1 MSSNFFDQDL
11 PDSLAKPSQTVDV
24 LLPLALD
31 QAYSYRVPAHLDLEA
46 GDVVSIPFGSRE
58 AIGVVWSA
66 DTSGSKR
73 GDNLKLVKN
82 KLDWPPLST
91 AMRKFV
97 DWIAAYT
104 LAPRGMVM
112 KMALRDPEQVS
123 AERPRIGVQLTGLN
137 PKRPTAQRVRLIEIV
152 QQGGHHTKAEFA
164 RLAHVST
171 SVVNSLIDE
180 GVLETF
186 ELNTRQMT
194 AELDP
199 DFASFELSS
208 DQSEAAKTLSKKVE
222 AQTNTV
228 ILLEGITGSG
238 KTEVYFEAI
247 SAALKLGKQA
257 LILMPE
263 IALTAQ
269 FLDRFARRFGAHP
282 CEWHSGISEA
292 KRTRQYH
299 AIAEGKIK
307 VAAGARS
314 ALFLPFNNLG
324 LIIVDE
330 EHEAA
335 YKQGDGVHYHARD
348 MAVVRGKFENCP
360 VILASATP
368 SIESR
373 VNAEQRRY
381 THLKLNSR
389 YGGRVLPDLYPI
401 DMRVSGLKAGQWIS
415 QILETA
421 VHETVERGEQVIL
434 FLNRRGFAP
443 LTLCR
448 TCGHRWQCPNCTAWL
463 VEHRFRH
470 SLVCHHC
477 GHIERTP
484 KQCIICHTPDSLAP
498 VGPGVERLGEEV
510 AAKFPNYRGVV
521 LSSDFAGG
529 SERLREEL
537 DKVAN
542 GEVDIIIGTQLIA
555 KGHNFPKVTLAAVI
569 DADIGLAN
577 GDPRAAERTFQ
588 LLQQVT
594 GRAGRGD
601 KKGRGLLQTYQPD
614 HPVLRAILSGD
625 TERFYREEIEQ
636 RRQMDLPP
644 FGRLAGLV
652 VSAATHIEAENHAR
666 SLARAAFGLSG
677 DGSVYADISTL
688 GPAEAPVAV
697 VRGRHR
703 FRLLLKAPRSADMQ
717 GFIRAILA
725 EAGPAKG
732 SVRVLIDIDPL
743 SFM

>member
-1 MSSNFFDQDL
+1 MKSEQSNLMQ
-11 PDSLAKPSQTVDV
+11 KTSQTADV

-31 QAYSYRVPAHLDLEA
+31 QAYSYRVPDNLDLEA
-46 GDVVSIPFGSRE
+46 GDVVSIPFGPRE
-58 AIGVVWSA
+58 AIGVVWSV
-66 DTSGSKR
+66 DSSGSKR
-73 GDNLKLVKN
+73 GDNLKLVKER
-82 KLDWPPLST
+82 LDWPPLS
-91 AMRKFV
+91 APMRQFV

-112 KMALRDPEQVS
+112 KMALRDPAQVS
-123 AERPRIGVQLTGLN
+123 SERPRIGVQLTSLE
-137 PKRPTAQRVRLIEIV
+137 PKRPTAQRTRLIDIV
-152 QQGGHHTKAEFA
+152 KQGGHHTKAEFA
-164 RLAHVST
+164 RLAHVSVG
-171 SVVNSLIDE
+171 VVNSLIDE
-180 GVLETF
+180 GVFETY
-186 ELNTRQMT
+186 ELNTRQIT

-199 DFASFELSS
+199 DFASFELSD
-208 DQSEAAKTLSKKVE
+208 DQRDAAKTLSAKVE
-222 AQTNTV
+222 AKTNSVT
-228 ILLEGITGSG
+228 LLEGITGSG

-247 SAALKLGKQA
+247 SAALKVGKQA

-269 FLDRFARRFGAHP
+269 FLDRFAARFGAYP

-292 KRTRQYH
+292 KRARQYH
-299 AIAEGKIK
+299 AISNGKIK

-314 ALFLPFNNLG
+314 ALFLPFSNLG

-348 MAVVRGKFENCP
+348 MAVVRGKLENCA

-373 VNAEQRRY
+373 VNAEQGRY

-389 YGGRVLPDLYPI
+389 YGGRVLPDLSAI
-401 DMRVSGLKAGQWIS
+401 DMRVNGPKTGQWIS
-415 QILETA
+415 QALETA
-421 VHETVERGEQVIL
+421 VHETVERGEQAIL

-484 KQCIICHTPDSLAP
+484 KQCVICHTADSLAP

-510 AAKFPNYRGVV
+510 AAKFPKYRGVV

-537 DKVAN
+537 TKVAR
-542 GEVDIIIGTQLIA
+542 GEFDIIIGTQLIA
-555 KGHNFPKVTLAAVI
+555 KGHNFPGVTLAAVI

-601 KKGRGLLQTYQPD
+601 KKGRGLLQTYQPE
-614 HPVLRAILSGD
+614 HPVLKAILSGD
-625 TERFYREEIEQ
+625 TERFYREEIEL
-636 RRQMDLPP
+636 RHQMGLPP
-644 FGRLAGLV
+644 FGRLAGLII
-652 VSAATHIEAENHAR
+652 SAATHIEAENHAR
-666 SLARAAFGLSG
+666 NLARAAFSLSG
-677 DGSVYADISTL
+677 DGSTYTDISTL

-703 FRLLLKAPRSADMQ
+703 FRLLLKAPRSADIQ
-717 GFIRAILA
+717 GFIKDVLA
-725 EAGPAKG
+725 KAGSAKG